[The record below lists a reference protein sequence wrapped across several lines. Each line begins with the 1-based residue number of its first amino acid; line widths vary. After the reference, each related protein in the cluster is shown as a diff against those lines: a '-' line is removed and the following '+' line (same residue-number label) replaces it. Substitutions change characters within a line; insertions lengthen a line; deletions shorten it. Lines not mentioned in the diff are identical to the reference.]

1 MQLLAFTRQKTI
13 GVYVSRL
20 TDLLNQLK
28 QNDPRLATD
37 LEKEFKALS
46 SRRAFGLNFE
56 RHRPENVELYQRPIR
71 KGDKVRVLPPRGDV
85 RKGDQRLWSVIAIK
99 RRQEN
104 RIATIELLRAKS
116 AETKEIDVNDLV
128 VTAEFRDYIYP
139 GLLSTGKVVTQD
151 NKPFHSVINGENYHA
166 LNALTYSH
174 RGKIDAI
181 YIDPPYNTGAKDWKY
196 NNDYVETEDLY
207 RHSKWLAFMERRLKI
222 AKELLNPEKSVLI
235 LSIDEKE
242 YLRIGLLLEQLF
254 PEAKIQM
261 VSTIIKPEGTN
272 RFGEFSRTNEYIYF
286 VMFGS
291 MKVSQT
297 SNDMSGREQ
306 KSKQKKIEW
315 RNLRRRE
322 NTSIRTARP
331 NQFYP
336 VFVNRTTHRIDS
348 IGDPLNEDIDRL
360 SIETPDNCYAVF
372 PLKPDGTEMLWGVTP
387 ASLRKLLEKGCA
399 RVIKS
404 EQGEAKAAIQYLSTG
419 TVKAIDEGLIE
430 VEGVDEYGGI
440 KGAYTEIKV
449 MPKTTW
455 NLDSHNAQTS
465 GTLILTS
472 LLPNRR
478 FPFPKSLYAVEDCLR
493 FFVSDNKKATIL
505 DFFAGSGTTCHA
517 VMRLN
522 KQDDGNRKCIS
533 ITNNEVGADEQKALR
548 QEGLRPGDHDWERLG
563 ICEYITKPR
572 IRAAI
577 TGQTPNGDLIKGEY
591 KFMDEFPMSDGFN
604 ENAEFFTL
612 TYESGDLVEHNMS
625 FEKVSPILW
634 LRAGS
639 QGRRIESIPSKGWDI
654 SETYGILERLDQ
666 ANKFCDQISK
676 NIKIQIVYV
685 ITDDE
690 RRFQSIVK
698 HLPTHVEPIRL
709 YESYLTNFQFSN
721 GE

>member
-1 MQLLAFTRQKTI
+1 M
-13 GVYVSRL
+13 SRL

-85 RKGDQRLWSVIAIK
+85 GKGDQRLWLVTAIK

-116 AETKEIDVNDLV
+116 AETKEVDVNDLV

-360 SIETPDNCYAVF
+360 TIETPENCYAVF

-404 EQGEAKAAIQYLSTG
+404 EQGEAKATIQYLSTG

-430 VEGVDEYGGI
+430 VEGIDEYGGI

-493 FFVSDNKKATIL
+493 FFVSDNKRATIL

-548 QEGLRPGDHDWERLG
+548 QEGLRPGDHDWEKLG

-577 TGQTPNGDLIKGEY
+577 TGKTPNGDLIKGEY
-591 KFMDEFPMSDGFN
+591 KFTDEFPMSDGFN

-639 QGRRIESIPSKGWDI
+639 QGRRIETIPSKGWDI

-666 ANKFCDQISK
+666 ANKFCNEISK
-676 NIKIQIVYV
+676 NIKIKIVYV

-698 HLPTHVEPIRL
+698 HLPTHVEPVRL

>member
-1 MQLLAFTRQKTI
+1 M
-13 GVYVSRL
+13 SRL